1 MKHIKKE
8 EWRAD
13 FVRNLSGMMNEENI
27 NQTELAK
34 RSNLSKETI
43 NKYLNYQRYPSA
55 IAVVNLAQALNCDV
69 EDLIWAYG
77 LVE

>member
-1 MKHIKKE
+1 MKYIKKE

>member
-1 MKHIKKE
+1 MKCMKKE
-8 EWRAD
+8 EWRND

-27 NQTELAK
+27 SQTELAK

-69 EDLIWAYG
+69 EDLIWTYG

>member
-1 MKHIKKE
+1 MKCLKKE
-8 EWRAD
+8 EWRND

-27 NQTELAK
+27 SQTELAK

>member
-1 MKHIKKE
+1 MKCLKKE
-8 EWRAD
+8 EWRND

-27 NQTELAK
+27 SQTELAK

-43 NKYLNYQRYPSA
+43 NKYLNHQRYPSA

-69 EDLIWAYG
+69 EDLIWTYG

>member
-1 MKHIKKE
+1 MKCMKKE
-8 EWRAD
+8 EWRND
-13 FVRNLSGMMNEENI
+13 FVRNLRGMMNEENI
-27 NQTELAK
+27 SQTELAK